1 MSNEIAVIPDNDA
14 TLAPLDERVRYSQL
28 LATSTLIPN
37 ELRNQ
42 PANVLMV
49 MDYGR
54 ALGVP
59 MMQAVTQINIIKGK
73 PAISPAL
80 MSAVVRRAGHKLRIT
95 QTGDGQ
101 ALAVTA
107 TLIRHDDPDAPFE
120 VTWDLTRAKR
130 AGLYPG
136 KNDSAWMKYPEQ
148 MLRARAIAEVCR
160 QGAEDALMGA
170 TYTPEELTASESSAP
185 VADRDVEVTV
195 DVEQQPAPAPEPEP
209 EPAPARES
217 EEPSRADIVAH
228 AVDVLQ
234 WTPAQQQVQFD
245 WFTAQRT
252 DKPAG
257 TSYEQF
263 TSAEFSEFADFLTY
277 QINRARAQ
285 GASPANDTT
294 Y

>member
-1 MSNEIAVIPDNDA
+1 MSNEITVIPENDA

-95 QTGDGQ
+95 QSGDGQ
-101 ALAVTA
+101 AMAVTA
-107 TLIRHDDPDAPFE
+107 TLIRHDDPDAPFA

-136 KNDSAWMKYPEQ
+136 KGDSAWTKYPEQ
-148 MLRARAIAEVCR
+148 MLRARAISEVCR

-170 TYTPEELTASESSAP
+170 TYTPEELASSESSAP
-185 VADRDVEVTV
+185 VVDRDVEVAV
-195 DVEQQPAPAPEPEP
+195 DVAPQPAPEPAPEPEP
-209 EPAPARES
+209 ERES
-217 EEPSRADIVAH
+217 EEPSRADLVTDALE
-228 AVDVLQ
+228 VLQ

-245 WFTAQRT
+245 WFITTRT
-252 DKPAG
+252 NKPAG

-263 TSAEFSEFADFLTY
+263 TGEEFGEFADFLAY
-277 QINRARAQ
+277 QINRAGVQ
-285 GASPANDTT
+285 GTPPDNGTT